1 MDFCGHC
8 GLKFSTFLKHGK
20 CGCVHCV
27 PLVQSWLFQKKQT
40 YPITFKKIPNFFYE
54 NLRSLTQAKDFEVVS
69 LRYRISRNLK
79 SGFFPFYDSQLP
91 AIQKIFNKTD
101 VTKNSGAAIFSFG
114 IETFRTYSE
123 SEDHLRMEWIYDSF
137 SEQAITNF
145 DSCLRELQTRI
156 QNLNPE
162 GLSLLSSKD
171 LWAYKPKI
179 GWINSC
185 PTNWGRG
192 DRLSVI
198 LRLHG
203 NAQATILTKLSKLS
217 DFGIEFAL
225 LSDGTT
231 IGGGAKSLGVL
242 TKISVKNVGAVQKRE
257 FFKILSLLTLPK
269 TSTV

>member
-1 MDFCGHC
+1 MEFCGHC
-8 GLKFSTFLKHGK
+8 GLTAATFQRFGK

-27 PLVQSWLFQKKQT
+27 PLVQKWLSERKKTSPTQ
-40 YPITFKKIPNFFYE
+40 YKRISNSFFE
-54 NLRSLTQAKDFEVVS
+54 NLKSLTNTKDLEVVS
-69 LRYRISRNLK
+69 LRYRVSRNLK
-79 SGFFPFYDSQLP
+79 FGFFPFYDSQVP
-91 AIQKIFNKTD
+91 AVQTILMKND
-101 VTKNSGAAIFSFG
+101 LTKNGG
-114 IETFRTYSE
+114 IASLSLGRETFRIYTE

-137 SEQAITNF
+137 SEQSIRNF

-156 QNLNPE
+156 QDANPE
-162 GLSLLSSKD
+162 VVSLLSSKD
-171 LWAYKPKI
+171 LWAFHSKI

-192 DRLSVI
+192 DRLSALVKI
-198 LRLHG
+198 RG
-203 NAQATILTKLSKLS
+203 IAQETVLTKLSKLS
-217 DFGIEFAL
+217 DFGIEFAR

-231 IGGGAKSLGVL
+231 IGGGGKSLGVL